1 MSTFWMPATGLAVA
15 GVLGLL
21 FAPGGLRRWNR
32 QMRWLS
38 WVLVVVSVSLVV
50 VGCGGG
56 SSPAAGLQKTPAGSY
71 TVAVNASN
79 SGGSHHAASLTLVV
93 Q

>member
-1 MSTFWMPATGLAVA
+1 
-15 GVLGLL
+15 
-21 FAPGGLRRWNR
+21 
-32 QMRWLS
+32 
-38 WVLVVVSVSLVV
+38 VVVSVSLVG

-56 SSPAAGLQKTPAGSY
+56 GSAAAGSQKTPAGSY

-79 SGGSHHAASLTLVV
+79 SGGSQHAASLTLVV